1 MNTHPYLRAYMAG
14 IAAPS
19 VALLIA
25 LTTFILTRLVF
36 HVPIPIERVI
46 IFPMA
51 VIPSAFGVWNIVY
64 VWSRP
69 HRGWPIGFHGALLP
83 FISVGLG
90 SVYTIY
96 GGFLTA
102 GPQGVTWFEAI
113 SVPYSL
119 LVIWFL
125 GAMGVY
131 YFVWKYVIGVIEQV
145 LVIDLRIDLE
155 GCCLATISNAD
166 VLHLLID

>member
-1 MNTHPYLRAYMAG
+1 MHAHPYLGAYMAG
-14 IAAPS
+14 IVARS

-25 LTTFILTRLVF
+25 LTLFTLTRLVF
-36 HVPIPIERVI
+36 HVPIPIEGVI

-51 VIPSAFGVWNIVY
+51 VIPSAFGVWNIFS

-69 HRGWPIGFHGALLP
+69 HRSWPIGLHGALLP
-83 FISVGLG
+83 VIIVALG

-102 GPQGVTWFEAI
+102 GPQGVTWFQAI
-113 SVPYSL
+113 SVPYGL

-125 GAMGVY
+125 GAMVLY
-131 YFVWKYVIGVIEQV
+131 YLVWKYVVGFLNQV
-145 LVIDLRIDLE
+145 LGI
-155 GCCLATISNAD
+155 A
-166 VLHLLID
+166 